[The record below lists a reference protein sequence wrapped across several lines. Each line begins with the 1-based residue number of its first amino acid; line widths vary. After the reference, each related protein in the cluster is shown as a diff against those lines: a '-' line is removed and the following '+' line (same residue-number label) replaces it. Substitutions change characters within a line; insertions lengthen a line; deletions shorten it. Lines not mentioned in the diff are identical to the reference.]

1 MAVCKTQRGEAYVG
15 QAKHFLPYRA
25 YIVCNLLIE
34 LVPMVAVV
42 ALFLSGMHS
51 QMRDEVLDMR
61 RTNLRHALD
70 TIDQTLE
77 NFGSMA
83 LYASLDD
90 DLRPYQLR
98 KNDYD
103 AITALN
109 HLKQHAASQS
119 DMSIYLHIRSE

>member
-1 MAVCKTQRGEAYVG
+1 M
-15 QAKHFLPYRA
+15 
-25 YIVCNLLIE
+25 CNLLIV